1 MYPDVL
7 HVSFVPRAG
16 RVLLHHR
23 AGGSHYI
30 PSMVGDIPMFYQSVM
45 TSASLGTNRGNFLG
59 PLFKDPKQQIPV
71 RWVGLGE
78 VVLQSVAIHWEYMY
92 MYIYKCSHLS
102 LATSR
107 VSK

>member
-1 MYPDVL
+1 M
-7 HVSFVPRAG
+7 
-16 RVLLHHR
+16 
-23 AGGSHYI
+23 GGPHYI

-45 TSASLGTNRGNFLG
+45 TSASLGNNRGNFLG

-78 VVLQSVAIHWEYMY
+78 VVLQSVAIHWEYLY
-92 MYIYKCSHLS
+92 VYIYIYMLIGSHLS